1 LRLSRVSL
9 LIVGFGGYAGTAISR
24 RSSSIG
30 LGAVVG
36 LSRRTGFDI
45 TDRSAVFAAFES
57 MRPAAVINV
66 AAVLGNSGGPAAASW
81 PVNVTGAGIVAAAA
95 ASVGAR
101 LVHVSSDVVH
111 GGRPEPYTEADD
123 PTPVFPYGA
132 AKAAAEAAVSAAHP
146 AAVVVR
152 TSLIVSGSDG
162 PPSRHE
168 LGALALARG
177 EASGA
182 LFTDEI
188 RCPVPVDGLARALV
202 ELAMVDYAGVL
213 NVAGA
218 HAMSRHELGVRV
230 ARRHG
235 LPPDA
240 VPAGTLA
247 ASGLSRPGV
256 VKLDCTRLAEI
267 LPGVGALT
275 LGW

>member
-45 TDRSAVFAAFES
+45 TDRSAAFAAFES

-168 LGALALARG
+168 LREMVVQPAARTGVTVEPDLVACVLTEAAQQPGALPWAAH
-177 EASGA
+177 
-182 LFTDEI
+182 
-188 RCPVPVDGLARALV
+188 
-202 ELAMVDYAGVL
+202 VL
-213 NVAGA
+213 
-218 HAMSRHELGVRV
+218 RETWQ
-230 ARRHG
+230 ARRG
-235 LPPDA
+235 
-240 VPAGTLA
+240 
-247 ASGLSRPGV
+247 ASL
-256 VKLDCTRLAEI
+256 RLADYEA
-267 LPGVGALT
+267 VGGLRRAVAT
-275 LGW
+275 GP